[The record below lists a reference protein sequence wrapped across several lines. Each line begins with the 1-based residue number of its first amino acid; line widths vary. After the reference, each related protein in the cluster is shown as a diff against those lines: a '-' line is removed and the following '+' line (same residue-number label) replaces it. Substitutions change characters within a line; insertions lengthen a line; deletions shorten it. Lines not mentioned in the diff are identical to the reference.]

1 MHTSVKYAAT
11 HGKTNQRLCKALT
24 MQSTS
29 RIGDILPTEIAGL
42 RGGAYCDRRLERQKC
57 LQALQDLRVE
67 SCALHNTRVR

>member
-29 RIGDILPTEIAGL
+29 RMGDILLTETAGL
-42 RGGAYCDRRLERQKC
+42 RGGAQCDRRMERQNC

-67 SCALHNTRVR
+67 LCALHNTRVR